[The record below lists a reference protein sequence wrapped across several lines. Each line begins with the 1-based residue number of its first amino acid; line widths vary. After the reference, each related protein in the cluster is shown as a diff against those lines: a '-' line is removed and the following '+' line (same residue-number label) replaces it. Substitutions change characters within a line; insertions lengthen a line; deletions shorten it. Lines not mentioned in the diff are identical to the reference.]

1 MSTILI
7 YLYVITA
14 QGDFVIIIGF
24 VLVAIKL
31 SCTDN
36 IIVLFIL
43 LFTEVCLFVVEYV
56 CIFAIRDKYAKFLIV
71 ASLMFFFSSL

>member
-1 MSTILI
+1 
-7 YLYVITA
+7 
-14 QGDFVIIIGF
+14 
-24 VLVAIKL
+24 L

-71 ASLMFFFSSL
+71 ASLMFFSAHYEKMIIYFS